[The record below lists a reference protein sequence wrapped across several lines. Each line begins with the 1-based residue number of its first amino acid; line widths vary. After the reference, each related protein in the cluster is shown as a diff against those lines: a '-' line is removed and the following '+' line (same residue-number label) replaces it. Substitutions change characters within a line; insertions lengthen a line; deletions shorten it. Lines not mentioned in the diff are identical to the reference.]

1 MIILTVSVLNHDT
14 FGNVATK
21 ELPDI
26 SFNQNKYI
34 MKILLIKTA
43 VANLHLWW
51 MIKESIYLMEQDH
64 SMKNLLS
71 TLSKN
76 CHWKTWH

>member
-21 ELPDI
+21 ELPGI
-26 SFNQNKYI
+26 SFNRNKYI

-43 VANLHLWW
+43 VANLHLW
-51 MIKESIYLMEQDH
+51 
-64 SMKNLLS
+64 
-71 TLSKN
+71 
-76 CHWKTWH
+76 